1 MDEKELSLASM
12 KSELRRVEEEHEK
25 ILYSEKEAVK
35 VMRNNFQQIFNC
47 EHRQILLF
55 SPHDVIQFRKMNPIP
70 LVNKHY

>member
-35 VMRNNFQQIFNC
+35 VIRNNFHQILNC
-47 EHRQILLF
+47 ELRQGSSECYFCCIIIL
-55 SPHDVIQFRKMNPIP
+55 
-70 LVNKHY
+70 